1 MPEVTIR
8 LYGELARFSGGRGY
22 LFSWPLQPGQTVRQ
36 LLLAVGVPSVEVWM
50 VAINGAKVDLDAVPQ
65 PGDEVGVFS
74 PVGGG

>member
-1 MPEVTIR
+1 VTVR

-22 LFSWPLQPGQTVRQ
+22 EFTWPLRAGQTVGE
-36 LLLAVGVPSVEVWM
+36 LLKAIGVPGVEVWM
-50 VAINGAKVDLDAVPQ
+50 VAINGTKVGLDATPA